1 MAATI
6 RFQMPAWRQRR
17 NRLASVDQGLCAPA
31 HPAPVRTRHKM
42 PLRTRRWSSVGR
54 PTLGRW
60 GGSTGASR
68 SHWSSL
74 RSPQFVIPHATGS
87 DACLHTRPKRCVEA
101 CRVSCYAPL
110 VEVVS
115 LDELLAVVDAVLLPL
130 LFGEVLVGLAV
141 PNSEVA
147 AFVDALVLPVPDV
160 AIGNCC
166 SMTST

>member
-1 MAATI
+1 M
-6 RFQMPAWRQRR
+6 
-17 NRLASVDQGLCAPA
+17 
-31 HPAPVRTRHKM
+31 
-42 PLRTRRWSSVGR
+42 
-54 PTLGRW
+54 
-60 GGSTGASR
+60 
-68 SHWSSL
+68 
-74 RSPQFVIPHATGS
+74 
-87 DACLHTRPKRCVEA
+87 
-101 CRVSCYAPL
+101 SCYAPL